1 MNFKKRKKGDKKK
14 NTVVIAAALLLF
26 LVIAGGMIYR
36 QIQGHQVKEAWA
48 ERLERGEE
56 RRARKAA
63 EAEEAMAESEGV
75 LDFSMESGM
84 DVLEAV
90 DGRPLEVEL
99 TEETAE
105 DFLKIEPEKSEQYFW
120 KVKESTY
127 KDNSG
132 FPVELKL
139 KARVNINK

>member
-1 MNFKKRKKGDKKK
+1 MNFKKREKGDKKK

-75 LDFSMESGM
+75 LDFSMVG
-84 DVLEAV
+84 VLARISALMADNGIGIFAV
-90 DGRPLEVEL
+90 
-99 TEETAE
+99 
-105 DFLKIEPEKSEQYFW
+105 
-120 KVKESTY
+120 STY
-127 KDNSG
+127 NTDYILTKKENY
-132 FPVELKL
+132 E
-139 KARVNINK
+139 KALAVLAQAGYKII

>member
-1 MNFKKRKKGDKKK
+1 M
-14 NTVVIAAALLLF
+14 VIAAALLLF

-75 LDFSMESGM
+75 LDFPWSRE
-84 DVLEAV
+84 
-90 DGRPLEVEL
+90 
-99 TEETAE
+99 
-105 DFLKIEPEKSEQYFW
+105 W
-120 KVKESTY
+120 TY
-127 KDNSG
+127 WRQWTG
-132 FPVELKL
+132 VP
-139 KARVNINK
+139 